1 MNSRKNDIL
10 EMLKEH
16 PNDVFLNY
24 ALGLELVSENQLEQ
38 AIQQFQK
45 TIALDEN
52 YVPAYYQYGLI
63 LYENQNKDKA
73 LEILSKGL
81 TIATQKKLYK
91 EIAEFKSLITNIEND
106 LL

>member
-10 EMLKEH
+10 ELLKEN

-24 ALGLELVSENQLEQ
+24 ALGLEWIAENQVEQ
-38 AIQQFQK
+38 AVQQFEK

-52 YVPAYYQYGLI
+52 YISAYYQCGLI
-63 LYENQNKDKA
+63 LHQIQNKDKA
-73 LEILSKGL
+73 LEILNKGL

-91 EIAEFKSLITNIEND
+91 EVAEFKSLITNIEND